1 MKNSLYICNAN
12 TTQRVVG
19 HTDNTAIS
27 VFPCGISAP
36 RRCVVFAKLTKE
48 IRSLFV
54 HKRTTCY
61 TMRTPNKQAT
71 TAKNSNRY
79 AFYFKAQAIYFGWL
93 KITKTFDKK
102 ADAVAWYD
110 NHQQGWRYRHAVA
123 VVWQGAHRD
132 IPARFLKSAL
142 CGGESWR
149 LAAQHSLNSQADCD
163 AVINSNMYEYA
174 R

>member
-1 MKNSLYICNAN
+1 MKKSFYICNAN

-71 TAKNSNRY
+71 KAKNSNLY
-79 AFYFKAQAIYFGWL
+79 AHITDILVALSAIVIGSLLLIYAPDILMAIGKFLACVALVAMVVVPAIY
-93 KITKTFDKK
+93 
-102 ADAVAWYD
+102 
-110 NHQQGWRYRHAVA
+110 
-123 VVWQGAHRD
+123 
-132 IPARFLKSAL
+132 AL
-142 CGGESWR
+142 TWKPSKP
-149 LAAQHSLNSQADCD
+149 
-163 AVINSNMYEYA
+163 YEKY
-174 R
+174 